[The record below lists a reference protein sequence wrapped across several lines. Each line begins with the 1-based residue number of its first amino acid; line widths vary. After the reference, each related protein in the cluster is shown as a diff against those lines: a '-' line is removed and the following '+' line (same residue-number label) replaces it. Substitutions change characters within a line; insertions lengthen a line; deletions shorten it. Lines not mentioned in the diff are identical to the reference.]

1 MAKDQACRSRRHSV
15 GNPVESVFSG
25 RRPAAIHAMQTTLK
39 ELASLRE
46 LSGLNVHAARAA
58 SSF

>member
-1 MAKDQACRSRRHSV
+1 MTKVEACRSRRHLV
-15 GNPVESVFSG
+15 GNPMQHPFSEH
-25 RRPAAIHAMQTTLK
+25 RPAAHPIRTTLK